1 VLEKPDFEMRLP
13 EGCLYD
19 TIQSFYYRNNSSLAY
34 AVSPLHQVKD
44 ASVPVHD
51 DLVVRIKPDRQIP
64 DEWKSK
70 LVIQRNYR
78 SSNSVRKTELRNGW
92 LEAKFGD
99 FGNFQAFADVLAPT
113 LNELGKGDTINLS
126 PASRI
131 LFTPADNFAVK
142 SFRAELDSQW
152 IRFTNDKSRNWI
164 YVFDEKCP
172 YGVHHL
178 KVTVE
183 DLVGNITTK
192 TWWFKRYPYK
202 PPPKKKTLKKKSGK
216 KKAVSVKK
224 GKK

>member
-1 VLEKPDFEMRLP
+1 
-13 EGCLYD
+13 
-19 TIQSFYYRNNSSLAY
+19 LAY

-51 DLVVRIKPDRQIP
+51 DLAVRIKPDRQIP

-70 LVIQRNYR
+70 LVIQRSYR
-78 SSNSVRKTELRNGW
+78 SSNSIRKTELRDGW

-99 FGNFQAFADVLAPT
+99 FGNFQAFADVLPPT
-113 LNELGKGDTINLS
+113 LNEIGKGDTVNLS

-142 SFRAELDSQW
+142 SFRAELNGQW
-152 IRFTNDKSRNWI
+152 IRFTNNKSRNWI

-202 PPPKKKTLKKKSGK
+202 PPPKKKAVKKKSGK
-216 KKAVSVKK
+216 KTVVSVKK